1 MPIYANRGSFAYRD
15 DLDEKG
21 EIKMS
26 GNQILGLALLVVGI
40 IVLFFGYQSSQAL
53 DDQVFEAFTGRFTD
67 STMWLFIAGG
77 VSTVIGLV
85 FLIKR

>member
-1 MPIYANRGSFAYRD
+1 MPNYANRGSSAYRD

-26 GNQILGLALLVVGI
+26 GNQTIGLALLVVGI

-53 DDQVFEAFTGRFTD
+53 DDQLFEAFTGRFTE
-67 STMWLFIAGG
+67 STTWLFIAGG
-77 VSTVIGLV
+77 VSTIVGLV

>member
-1 MPIYANRGSFAYRD
+1 MQTGGSFAYRD

-26 GNQILGLALLVVGI
+26 GNQILGIALLVVGI